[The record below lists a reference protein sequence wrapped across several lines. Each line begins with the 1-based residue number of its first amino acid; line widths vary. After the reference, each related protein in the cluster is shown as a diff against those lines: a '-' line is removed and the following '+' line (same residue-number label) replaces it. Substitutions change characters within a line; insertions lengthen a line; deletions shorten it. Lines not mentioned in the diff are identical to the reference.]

1 MGDFARRKIVWG
13 EISDKPKFAL
23 DSEGKYAPDAT
34 TFLMT
39 CDTPEYLL
47 CFLNSKIAEW
57 LFSKVG
63 TTTGVGTVR
72 WKKFTVEQLVV
83 PSLPDEAT
91 VAFMEFVEDFQKG
104 KLDAENLQRKAD
116 ALLYEVL
123 GLDGGEVAFVEAH
136 SASLRHEPPCGKP

>member
-1 MGDFARRKIVWG
+1 MVSQRGDFARRKIVWG
-13 EISDKPKFAL
+13 EISDKHKFAL
-23 DSEGKYAPDAT
+23 DAEGKYAPEAT

-39 CDTPEYLL
+39 CDVPEYLL

-83 PSLPDEAT
+83 PLLPDKAVVTFKES
-91 VAFMEFVEDFQKG
+91 VDDFLKG
-104 KLDAENLQRKAD
+104 RLDTETLQRKAD
-116 ALLYEVL
+116 ALLYEAL
-123 GLDGGEVAFVEAH
+123 GMDDEEVAFVEAH
-136 SASLRHEPPCGKP
+136 SSPL